1 MINAQ
6 LEGIESLL
14 GNLRGELLALDA
26 SPTALAAESG
36 LVGLKQRISYFRH
49 SLDEVRRSVERLPSG
64 PSGDLTEPL
73 PERMPTR

>member
-26 SPTALAAESG
+26 SPAALVAESG
-36 LVGLKQRISYFRH
+36 LVGLKRRISYFRR
-49 SLDEVRRSVERLPSG
+49 SLDEVKRSVDR
-64 PSGDLTEPL
+64 L
-73 PERMPTR
+73 PERMPAR

>member
-26 SPTALAAESG
+26 SPTTISTESRLA
-36 LVGLKQRISYFRH
+36 GLKQRVAYFRR
-49 SLDEVRRSVERLPSG
+49 SLDEVKRSVNHLPDSSSG
-64 PSGDLTEPL
+64 SDTEALTQ
-73 PERMPTR
+73 RMPAR